1 MALGTLEHSA
11 PPFFRQ
17 GLAPRTRLAICAGLA
32 VLLMLADSRWKLVE
46 PVRGALATAM
56 HPVQRMLAAPL
67 EAAGRLGQGL
77 AGLEQALQ
85 RESEVRAQLAA
96 QSVQATRAAQLE
108 RENAQLRALLELRP
122 GLAVRSLAA
131 ELLYEAAD
139 PYSRRV
145 VIDRGAGQGVVP
157 GAPVVND
164 SGVLG
169 QITRVHA
176 QHSEATLLSD
186 GRASIPV
193 LNARTGARAVAF
205 GGASPHGMELRFV
218 ASNADVQVGDVLVTS
233 GLDGVYPPGLPVAR
247 VMAVDRLGAAG
258 FAGVALA
265 PLAHPDGVRH
275 VLVLEPVAVQLPVP
289 PESAA
294 SAPAA
299 RLTAPTVR
307 ASSPAASRPG
317 QREPQRSQAP
327 R

>member
-1 MALGTLEHSA
+1 MALGTLERSA

-32 VLLMLADSRWKLVE
+32 VLLMLADARWKLVE

-77 AGLEQALQ
+77 AGLEQALR
-85 RESEVRAQLAA
+85 RESQVREQLAA
-96 QSVQATRAAQLE
+96 QSVQAARAAQLE

-122 GLAVRSLAA
+122 ALAVRSQAA

-139 PYSRRV
+139 PYARRV
-145 VIDRGAGQGVVP
+145 VIDRGAGQGVLP
-157 GAPVVND
+157 GAPVVNH

-169 QITRVHA
+169 QVTRVHA
-176 QHSEATLLSD
+176 QHSEATLLHD
-186 GRASIPV
+186 ARASIPV
-193 LNARTGARAVAF
+193 LNARTGSRAVAF

-247 VMAVDRLGAAG
+247 VVTVDRLGSAG
-258 FAGVALA
+258 FAAIALA
-265 PLAHPDGVRH
+265 PLAQADGVRH
-275 VLVLEPVAVQLPVP
+275 VLVLEPVSVQLPVP
-289 PESAA
+289 PGAAA
-294 SAPAA
+294 SAAAAAPAPA
-299 RLTAPTVR
+299 RAPAR
-307 ASSPAASRPG
+307 AASRPG
-317 QREPQRSQAP
+317 QREPKPSQGP

>member
-1 MALGTLEHSA
+1 MALGTLERSA

-17 GLAPRTRLAICAGLA
+17 GLAPRARLAICAGMA
-32 VLLMLADSRWKLVE
+32 VLLMLADARWKLVE
-46 PVRGALATAM
+46 PVRGALATAL
-56 HPVQRMLAAPL
+56 HPVQRALAAPL
-67 EAAGRLGQGL
+67 EAAARLAQGF

-85 RESEVRAQLAA
+85 RESQVRVQLAA
-96 QSVQATRAAQLE
+96 QSVQAARAAQLE

-122 GLAVRSLAA
+122 GLAARSQAA
-131 ELLYEAAD
+131 ELLYEVAD
-139 PYSRRV
+139 PYARRV
-145 VIDRGAGQGVVP
+145 VIDRGAGQGVLP

-169 QITRVHA
+169 QVTRVHA

-193 LNARTGARAVAF
+193 LNARTRARAVAF

-247 VMAVDRLGAAG
+247 VMAVDRLGGSG
-258 FAGVALA
+258 FAGIALA
-265 PLAHPDGVRH
+265 PLAQADGVRH
-275 VLVLEPVAVQLPVP
+275 VLVLEPVSVQLPVP
-289 PESAA
+289 PASAA

-299 RLTAPTVR
+299 APVR
-307 ASSPAASRPG
+307 PPARAASRPG
-317 QREPQRSQAP
+317 QRAPNPSQAP